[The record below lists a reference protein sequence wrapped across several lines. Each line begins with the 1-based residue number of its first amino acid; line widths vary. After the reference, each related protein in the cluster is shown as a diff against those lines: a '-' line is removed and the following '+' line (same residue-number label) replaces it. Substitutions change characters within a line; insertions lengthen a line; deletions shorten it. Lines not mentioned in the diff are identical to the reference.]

1 MDVFEY
7 RTSRSL
13 NTDGVFINTNPDSEM
28 SGMFIRLK
36 NLMVSEIHLQWD
48 KAFLE
53 QYIKEGMVP
62 RGLRWDIHPQQDEP
76 DLESWFKYFNETGL
90 KLLQFLVD
98 RKSVKLSLIDSE
110 IKDLRDKL
118 TPHKGTAEYI
128 SLSTN
133 LKSILEREEKEQRN
147 KKQKK
152 YNRDF
157 TDYTSNLVYGWQK
170 KNLNTPPT
178 NSDPSSG
185 DTFVPVVAHQTRR
198 LIYEPPQVQG
208 HKHSG
213 SNRPGPR
220 PLPAQ
225 PPRDFPPP
233 PLLPPT
239 PRLRGGG
246 GPRGRGRGQYNNP
259 SVDSQYRQYPRGP
272 PPNGNHGPNGQRS
285 QYDPDYGYRTPV
297 HTNNRFA
304 PLYDNDS
311 YGNFSDPYSHY
322 DGDVDSYNRTPY
334 YSNSNYS
341 GPTQPLGFHR
351 SVEGHPRNSE
361 GKEGPEGGGGSKAKR
376 KRT

>member
-133 LKSILEREEKEQRN
+133 LKSILEREEKEQRD
-147 KKQKK
+147 KKQK
-152 YNRDF
+152 N
-157 TDYTSNLVYGWQK
+157 
-170 KNLNTPPT
+170 
-178 NSDPSSG
+178 
-185 DTFVPVVAHQTRR
+185 
-198 LIYEPPQVQG
+198 I
-208 HKHSG
+208 
-213 SNRPGPR
+213 
-220 PLPAQ
+220 
-225 PPRDFPPP
+225 
-233 PLLPPT
+233 
-239 PRLRGGG
+239 
-246 GPRGRGRGQYNNP
+246 
-259 SVDSQYRQYPRGP
+259 
-272 PPNGNHGPNGQRS
+272 
-285 QYDPDYGYRTPV
+285 
-297 HTNNRFA
+297 
-304 PLYDNDS
+304 
-311 YGNFSDPYSHY
+311 
-322 DGDVDSYNRTPY
+322 
-334 YSNSNYS
+334 
-341 GPTQPLGFHR
+341 
-351 SVEGHPRNSE
+351 
-361 GKEGPEGGGGSKAKR
+361 
-376 KRT
+376 